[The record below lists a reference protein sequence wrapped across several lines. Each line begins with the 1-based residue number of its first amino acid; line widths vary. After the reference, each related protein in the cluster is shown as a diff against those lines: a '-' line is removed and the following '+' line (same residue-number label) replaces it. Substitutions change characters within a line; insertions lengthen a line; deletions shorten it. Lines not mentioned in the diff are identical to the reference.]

1 MTDLT
6 LHRPGAVLAYDVTGP
21 GVLRP
26 MLVAAHGLTSSRANE
41 DAVGIFDWSPVIA
54 SGRTV
59 TRYDARGHGASTGRA
74 ERDDWHWPDLAAD
87 LLAVT
92 DAVSPDQPVDGL
104 GVSMGTGTLLWAAV
118 LHPERFHR
126 LVLVIPPTAW
136 NTRAVQ
142 GELYEQSAAFI
153 EERGM
158 AAWIKGVA
166 ALPRHPILEAGGWPT
181 GPDAD
186 VAAELLPTV
195 FRGAAGTDLP
205 GDEEIAAL
213 KLEVL
218 LLPWAED
225 PAHPLSTAERL
236 AELLPNARLEVA
248 TTPDDIRGWGPRIA
262 AFLES

>member
-1 MTDLT
+1 MTDLL

-26 MLVAAHGLTSSRANE
+26 MLVTAHGLTSSRANE
-41 DAVGIFDWSPVIA
+41 DATGVFDWSPVVA

-59 TRYDARGHGASTGRA
+59 ARFDARGHGASTGRA
-74 ERDDWHWPDLAAD
+74 QPEDWHWPDLAAD
-87 LLAVT
+87 LLAIT

-104 GVSMGTGTLLWAAV
+104 GVSMGSGTLLWAAV
-118 LHPERFHR
+118 THPQRFHR

-136 NTRAVQ
+136 STRAAQ
-142 GELYEQSAAFI
+142 AELYEQNAAFI
-153 EERGM
+153 EERGKD
-158 AAWIKGVA
+158 AWIRGMA
-166 ALPRHPILEAGGWPT
+166 ALPPHPILEAGGWAR

-186 VAAELLPTV
+186 VAEELLPTV

-205 GDEEIAAL
+205 GEDELAAL
-213 KLEVL
+213 KQEVL

-225 PAHPLSTAERL
+225 PGHPVSTAERL

-248 TTPDDIRGWGPRIA
+248 TTPEDIRGWGPRIA
-262 AFLES
+262 AFLEE